1 MYLSPEPHDSPDAPE
16 GEELS
21 FGDDREPRL
30 GGWLRAHRR
39 LVGVVALSALL
50 LAGASVGGWVLY
62 QRSRQPLPPPDGPWP
77 QTGTFSA
84 FLCQGGDAASEACS
98 DRGAVTGEEK
108 QAVAAVLNTSP
119 VVKDFHFETQ
129 EEALANFR
137 ALPGAE
143 EDPTHEALL
152 DTIEAADLPESYRGA
167 IGPGDWRALKRR
179 LEALPDV
186 SRVYVFRDHFWWGK
200 ANLSIALCP
209 QAAGIYERC
218 EGRGAASQAEK
229 DDVLGRIHAL
239 PGVEAVYFEDRAHA
253 LKVWRHVWWQGAVTN
268 RDLPNLPEAYYVK
281 LTAPPVIRDIR
292 KSFAGVAGVAQVSDV
307 SGP

>member
-1 MYLSPEPHDSPDAPE
+1 MHVSPDSQDSPEPAVS
-16 GEELS
+16 EELS

-30 GGWLRAHRR
+30 GGWLRAHRG
-39 LVGVVALSALL
+39 LVGVVAVSVLL
-50 LAGASVGGWVLY
+50 LAGVSVGGWVLY
-62 QRSRQPLPPPDGPWP
+62 QRSRQPLSPPDGPWP

-84 FLCQGGDAASEACS
+84 FLCQGGDTASEACS
-98 DRGAVTGEEK
+98 DRGAVTAEEK

-137 ALPGAE
+137 ALPVAE
-143 EDPTHEALL
+143 EDHAHEALL

-179 LEALPDV
+179 LEALPGV
-186 SRVYVFRDHFWWGK
+186 SRVYVFRDYFWRGK
-200 ANLSIALCP
+200 ADLSIALCP
-209 QAAGIYERC
+209 QAGESYERC
-218 EGRGAASQAEK
+218 EGRGAASQTDK
-229 DDVLGRIHAL
+229 DDVLGRIYAL

-253 LKVWRHVWWQGAVTN
+253 LKVWRHVWWERAVTN
-268 RDLPNLPEAYYVK
+268 RDLPNMPEAYYVK
-281 LTAPPVIRDIR
+281 LAAPPVIRDIR
-292 KSFAGVAGVAQVSDV
+292 KSFAGVAGVAEVSDV